1 MARILVTGAGGFL
14 GRHGVA
20 ALVADG
26 WEVIAAG
33 RRAPDLPGLSDS
45 LAGDLLDPAA
55 RRGTVAAARAEALL
69 HLAWADDPRDRW
81 HAPANLD
88 WAAATVGLARGF
100 AAEGGRRMVLGSS
113 CAVYDWAAG
122 PLLTES
128 GPLAPRSLYGAA
140 KAATAGL
147 LLAGQA
153 ALGLGVA
160 EARIFF
166 CYGEGEPRGRLV
178 PDLVAGLAERRAVP
192 CTDGRQRR
200 DYLHAADVGRAL
212 ALIAGSDAT
221 GPVNV
226 GSGRAIRVSELIEEV
241 VRQMDAPARPALGA
255 LARPADDPDEIVA
268 DVARLEALGFRPALD
283 LRAGVAAT
291 LGALGHAARR
301 GPS

>member
-20 ALVADG
+20 ALVAAG

-33 RRAPDLPGLSDS
+33 RHAPDLAGLSDS
-45 LAGDLLDPAA
+45 LGADLLDPAA
-55 RRGTVAAARAEALL
+55 RRRMVAGARAEVLL

-88 WAAATVGLARGF
+88 WAAATLGLARDFVAG
-100 AAEGGRRMVLGSS
+100 GGRRMVFGSS

-122 PLLTES
+122 PRLAES
-128 GPLAPRSLYGAA
+128 GPLAPASLYGAA

-147 LLAGQA
+147 LVAAQA

-166 CYGEGEPRGRLV
+166 CYGGGEPRGRLV
-178 PDLVAGLAERRAVP
+178 PDLVAGLTEGRAVP

-200 DYLHAADVGRAL
+200 DYLHAADIGRAL

-221 GPVNV
+221 GAINV
-226 GSGRAIRVSELIEEV
+226 GSGRAIGVAELIEEV
-241 VRQMDAPARPALGA
+241 VRQMNAPVRPVLGA
-255 LARPADDPDEIVA
+255 LARPAGDPDEIVA

-291 LGALGHAARR
+291 LGALGHAAGRA
-301 GPS
+301 PS